1 MKYTARHVQRF
12 IDQGKIDPDL
22 WKKHFPSVLETRVPV
37 CSDCEEYKNTR
48 CEGGRDP
55 VDCLLSKQTAEDQI
69 SGSSASDK
77 SAKRKSEA
85 NQWNERARGKKVPPG
100 ANKSFDQSKI

>member
-12 IDQGKIDPDL
+12 IDQGKIDSDL
-22 WKKHFPSVLETRVPV
+22 LKKHFPSVLETRVPA
-37 CSDCEEYKNTR
+37 CSECVEFRNTC

-55 VDCLLSKQTAEDQI
+55 VDCLLSKTAAEDQI
-69 SGSSASDK
+69 SGSSASER
-77 SAKRKSEA
+77 SAKRRSDA
-85 NQWNERARGKKVPPG
+85 NQWNERGRGKKVPPV